1 MNPELKIERARQEI
15 VLNQPFYGS
24 LLLLLEPR
32 VVTPDEV
39 PGIADFATDGVNLL
53 YYPAGVDKLTEDEV
67 VGTLCHE
74 TLHCALGHMYRLRLK
89 NHRIWNF
96 ACDYIVNEIVLD
108 SKLTM
113 PSDSLF
119 DKRYKDMSAEQ
130 VYALLQKEGTDDPKY
145 ANISTDLLAPP
156 VGMSEEQLQVQSENW
171 KGAALQ
177 AAIYAKSHGTLPG
190 SLENMLKELVKARF
204 PWEHILADFLI
215 QRRPSRHDWSRPSR
229 RSQGIGLYLPNRYYE
244 PTGDIVLCHDTSASV
259 DDDWITKFYS
269 ETAGLI
275 QQIQPDKCIIIQCD
289 TYIRQV
295 DEYTADTFPTD
306 PTEILVKGRGG
317 TSFEPPFKYLDE
329 NDIIPSALVYFTDGE
344 CSYPKKEPDF
354 PVLWALTYEQE
365 QPPFGEYLCL
375 NPQ

>member
-24 LLLLLEPR
+24 LLLLLDPKI
-32 VVTPDEV
+32 VTPAEV
-39 PGIADFATDGVNLL
+39 PGIADFATDGKHLL

-74 TLHCALGHMYRLRLK
+74 TLHCALGHMFRLRLK
-89 NHRIWNF
+89 NHKVWNF
-96 ACDYIVNEIVLD
+96 ACDYIINEIVLD
-108 SKLTM
+108 SGLKM

-119 DKRYKDMSAEQ
+119 DKRFKNMSAEQ
-130 VYALLQKEGTDDPKY
+130 VYQILQTEGTDDAKY
-145 ANISTDLLAPP
+145 LKISIDLVDPP
-156 VGMSEEQLQVQSENW
+156 DGMSEEEQQAEAESW
-171 KGAALQ
+171 KGHALQ

-190 SLENMLKELVKARF
+190 SLESMLGELVKARF
-204 PWEHILADFLI
+204 PWELILANFLT
-215 QRRPSRHDWSRPSR
+215 QTRPSRHDWSRPSR
-229 RSQGIGLYLPNRYYE
+229 RSASMGLYLPNRYHE

-259 DDDWITKFYS
+259 DDDDLTRFYS

-275 QQIQPDKCIIIQCD
+275 QQIRPERCIIIQCD

-306 PTEILVKGRGG
+306 PSDILIKGRGG
-317 TSFEPPFKYLDE
+317 TSFDPPFRYLE
-329 NDIIPSALVYFTDGE
+329 EEGIEPSALVYFTDGE
-344 CSYPKKEPDF
+344 CSYPRQEPDF

-365 QPPFGEYLCL
+365 APPFGEYLCL
-375 NPQ
+375 DS